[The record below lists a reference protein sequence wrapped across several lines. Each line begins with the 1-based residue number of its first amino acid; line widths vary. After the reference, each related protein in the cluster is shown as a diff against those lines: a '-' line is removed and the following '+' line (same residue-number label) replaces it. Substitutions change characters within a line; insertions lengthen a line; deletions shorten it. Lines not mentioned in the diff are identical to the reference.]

1 MSTMTEG
8 TRAEV
13 SRRLKKA
20 AGQVAGLERMVGED
34 RYCVDVLLQITAVRA
49 ALDRIGKILLKG
61 HVETCVATAMK
72 SGSKGQQTEKIS
84 ELMDVVSRFAHIGG
98 R

>member
-1 MSTMTEG
+1 MTEE
-8 TRAEV
+8 TRIEV

-34 RYCVDVLLQITAVRA
+34 RYCVDILLQITAVRA
-49 ALDRIGKILLKG
+49 ALDRIGKILLRG
-61 HVETCVATAMK
+61 HVETCVATAMR
-72 SGSKGQQTEKIS
+72 SGSEGQKAEKIS
-84 ELMDVVSRFAHIGG
+84 ELMDVMSRFAHIGG